1 MLRILYRNAPDE
13 QVSRDRRLDM
23 IDLLKSYEEK
33 AVLRFCLDDEF
44 SGEWAGDLVKWVLMC
59 KPYKVLVPVLGDLI
73 CSKILYIL
81 QPYRF
86 YTVWGMHAKLLFL
99 LLRRQRFAVFLTS
112 YNLYSL
118 LLKISPQGVRS
129 GS

>member
-1 MLRILYRNAPDE
+1 MLRILYRKAPGE
-13 QVSRDRRLDM
+13 QVSRDRRLEM

-33 AVLRFCLDDEF
+33 GVLRFCLDDEF
-44 SGEWAGDLVKWVLMC
+44 PGEWAGDLVKWVLTC
-59 KPYKVLVPVLGDLI
+59 KTYKVLVPVLGDLI

-81 QPYRF
+81 QPCR
-86 YTVWGMHAKLLFL
+86 VWGVHAKLLFL

-112 YNLYSL
+112 YKLNSL